1 MRPSCIFLSV
11 VSICTATAVSC
22 SSPEAPVSQG
32 TRDAAPDTAPRP
44 DAQAPGEPE
53 TGGDDSNVAMPDA
66 GIEAPTGSPDD
77 AAADAGSDRPP
88 PPPDAQP
95 PDAGDGLL
103 VSACS
108 GVDPFL
114 RTNGLTIRTGR
125 GSGPVV
131 ALRGVNLGG
140 WLMIEPYMTPVGDV
154 QDDFTMH
161 DTLTKR
167 FGATAADGLVATYQ
181 KAWMETAD
189 FDRIAEL
196 GMNAVRIPITYFNVQ
211 NPDGTLR
218 ADAFDRLDWAVTEAW
233 KRCIY
238 VVFDLHGAW
247 GSAAGW
253 ASSSKVGPSELW
265 TVEEN
270 KKRSQALW
278 EAIAAHYRGQPGVAG
293 YDLINEPNGASSDQE
308 RWALQD
314 RFYKAIRT
322 IDADHMIFIEAIWW
336 LVNLPQ
342 PSQFGWTNVVYECHH
357 YDWDH
362 QTDVAAQKAGADAK
376 VTDFTSHASYGVP
389 FYLGEFNFFGL
400 PDAWKYGIEQW
411 DHAGI
416 SWTTWS
422 YRASTD
428 GASLTN
434 SWGVYNVVD
443 PRPAKP
449 SITND
454 SSADIQTKWSRF
466 TAQAFGVN
474 PMLKATLAMPASA
487 ADAYDVVSGR
497 AFDVAAPGVL
507 GNDHHVNTGQPG
519 IALRAEITAPAMHG
533 QVVLRADGS
542 FTYTPE
548 SSFEGTD
555 MFLYTAFD
563 GRLHAPNPRPVT
575 LRVRKTP

>member
-1 MRPSCIFLSV
+1 
-11 VSICTATAVSC
+11 
-22 SSPEAPVSQG
+22 
-32 TRDAAPDTAPRP
+32 
-44 DAQAPGEPE
+44 
-53 TGGDDSNVAMPDA
+53 MPA
-66 GIEAPTGSPDD
+66 GP
-77 AAADAGSDRPP
+77 AAADAGQGFDRAMPTDRGTEPEIGAGDEAADASVEAPSGSSDEAGFEAG
-88 PPPDAQP
+88 PDAP
-95 PDAGDGLL
+95 SPAPDAGAPDASDAST

-125 GSGPVV
+125 GAGPTV

-140 WLMIEPYMTPVGDV
+140 WLMIETYMTPVGDV
-154 QDDFTMH
+154 PDDFTMH

-167 FGATAADGLVATYQ
+167 FGGATADQLVVTYQ
-181 KAWMETAD
+181 KAWMQTAD

-196 GMNAVRIPITYFNVQ
+196 GMNAVRVPITYFNVQ
-211 NPDGTLR
+211 NSDGTLR
-218 ADAFDRLDWAVTEAW
+218 ADAFERLDWAVSEAW

-247 GSAAGW
+247 GSASVW
-253 ASSSKVGPSELW
+253 ASSGRAGPAELW
-265 TVEEN
+265 TVEED

-278 EAIAAHYRGQPGVAG
+278 EAVAAHYRGNPGVAG
-293 YDLINEPNGASSDQE
+293 YDLINEPAGANTDQD

-314 RFYKAIRT
+314 RFYKAIRA
-322 IDADHMIFIEAIWW
+322 IDPDHMVFIEAIWW
-336 LVNLPQ
+336 LDNLPA

-376 VTDFTSHASYGVP
+376 VTDFTTHASYGVP

-422 YRASTD
+422 YRAATD
-428 GASLTN
+428 GAPIDN
-434 SWGVYNVVD
+434 SWGVYNAVD
-443 PRPAKP
+443 PLPAKP

-454 SSADIQTKWSRF
+454 SAADIASKWS
-466 TAQAFGVN
+466 TWSAQAFGIN
-474 PMLKATLAMPASA
+474 PMLRATLAMPATT
-487 ADAYDVVSGR
+487 DDVYDVPSGQ

-507 GNDHHVNTGQPG
+507 GNDHHVNAGQPG
-519 IALRAEITAPAMHG
+519 IALSAQITVPPTHG

-542 FTYTPE
+542 FTYTPQ
-548 SSFEGTD
+548 SGFEGTD

-575 LRVRKTP
+575 LRVRNQPSK